1 MTWDDG
7 RKYVGGW
14 KNDNQEGDGCM
25 TYADGRTYDGKWK
38 NGIQEGDGTM
48 TYANGRRYV
57 GQWENGK
64 REGKGKETWP
74 DDGKEY
80 IGLWKEGKITGEGK
94 MKYSDD
100 GTSWIVEEVNETMV
114 RRGSYTLDQ
123 RVTKIEN
130 WLKRKRDRNEVV
142 VRFTRKKS
150 KTTSGDDVGEP
161 CTCPIADGNDLD
173 HMYGLSPAMLRSY
186 RTCKRCKQL
195 NDLARREEQREERRK
210 MHVYNPAA
218 WNIWTDKNPFVRPRC
233 RWNRESVNK

>member
-25 TYADGRTYDGKWK
+25 TYANGRRYVGKWK

-64 REGKGKETWP
+64 REGKGKEIWP

-80 IGLWKEGKITGEGK
+80 VGLWKEGKITGEGK
-94 MKYSDD
+94 MKYFDD

-150 KTTSGDDVGEP
+150 KTTSGDDVREP
-161 CTCPIADGNDLD
+161 CTCSIADGNDFD
-173 HMYGLSPAMLRSY
+173 HMYGFSPAMLRSH
-186 RTCKRCKQL
+186 RTCKQCKQL
-195 NDLARREEQREERRK
+195 NFLARKEEQREERRK